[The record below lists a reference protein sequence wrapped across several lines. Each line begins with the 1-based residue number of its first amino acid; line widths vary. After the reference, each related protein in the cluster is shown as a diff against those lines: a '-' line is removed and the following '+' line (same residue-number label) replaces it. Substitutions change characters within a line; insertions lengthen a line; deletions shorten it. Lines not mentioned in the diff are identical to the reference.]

1 MADTLG
7 PGPSSAGPPLLSAEA
22 LSPGHGGVPACAPVT
37 LRLGQGHAM
46 ALVGPNG
53 AGKSTLLQ
61 TLVGLLEPLSG
72 VVLFDGR
79 AVDERQASFRRDV
92 AAVLDDDAFFP
103 SLTVREHL
111 RLVAHGHGASEVED
125 VVAAE
130 LASFGLVDRADVLPT
145 ALSSGQRRRLA
156 LAAAFVRPARLMV
169 LDEPERRL
177 DADMRRALAARL
189 ADERCGGLAVLFAT
203 HDATFV
209 ETVADHA
216 LLLGD
221 DDCRMLPPVSAATGS
236 IAPGTV
242 ESPAVGP

>member
-1 MADTLG
+1 VTVQLG
-7 PGPSSAGPPLLSAEA
+7 LGRA
-22 LSPGHGGVPACAPVT
+22 L
-37 LRLGQGHAM
+37 

-61 TLVGLLEPLSG
+61 TLVGLLVPLSG
-72 VVLFDGR
+72 SVSFDGR
-79 AVDERQASFRRDV
+79 PVDERQASFRRDV

-111 RLVAHGHGASEVED
+111 RLVAHGHGVAAVED
-125 VVAAE
+125 VVTRE
-130 LASFGLVDRADVLPT
+130 LASFGLVDRADVLPS

-177 DADMRRALAARL
+177 DAEMRRTLADRL
-189 ADERCGGLAVLFAT
+189 ASEKRAGLAVLFAS

-209 ETVADHA
+209 QTVAGDA

-221 DDCRMLPPVSAATGS
+221 DECRLIPPGEATATAGGSAPTTGLP
-236 IAPGTV
+236 
-242 ESPAVGP
+242 

>member
-1 MADTLG
+1 VSVQLK
-7 PGPSSAGPPLLSAEA
+7 AGRA
-22 LSPGHGGVPACAPVT
+22 L
-37 LRLGQGHAM
+37 

-61 TLVGLLEPLSG
+61 TLVGLLAPLSG
-72 VVLFDGR
+72 SVSFDGR
-79 AVDERQASFRRDV
+79 PVDERQASFRRDV

-111 RLVAHGHGASEVED
+111 RLVAHGHGVTDVED
-125 VVAAE
+125 VVSRE
-130 LASFGLVDRADVLPT
+130 LASFGLVDRADVLPS

-177 DADMRRALAARL
+177 DAEMRRTLAHRL
-189 ADERCGGLAVLFAT
+189 ASEKRNGLAVLFAS

-209 ETVADHA
+209 QTVAGDA

-221 DDCRMLPPVSAATGS
+221 DECRLIPPGSATAAVNGSAPTTGE
-236 IAPGTV
+236 P
-242 ESPAVGP
+242 

>member
-1 MADTLG
+1 M
-7 PGPSSAGPPLLSAEA
+7 
-22 LSPGHGGVPACAPVT
+22 PACAPVT
-37 LRLGQGHAM
+37 LQLAPGRAL

-61 TLVGLLEPLSG
+61 TLVGLIVPLSG
-72 VVLFDGR
+72 SVSFDGR
-79 AVDERQASFRRDV
+79 PVDERQASFRRDV

-111 RLVAHGHGASEVED
+111 RLVASGHGVAAVED
-125 VVAAE
+125 VVTRE
-130 LASFGLVDRADVLPT
+130 LASFGLVDRADVLPS

-177 DADMRRALAARL
+177 DAEMRGTLADRL
-189 ADERCGGLAVLFAT
+189 AHEKHGGLAVLFAS

-209 ETVADHA
+209 QTVAGDA

-221 DDCRMLPPVSAATGS
+221 DECRLIPPGSATATASG
-236 IAPGTV
+236 IEPTTGK
-242 ESPAVGP
+242 P